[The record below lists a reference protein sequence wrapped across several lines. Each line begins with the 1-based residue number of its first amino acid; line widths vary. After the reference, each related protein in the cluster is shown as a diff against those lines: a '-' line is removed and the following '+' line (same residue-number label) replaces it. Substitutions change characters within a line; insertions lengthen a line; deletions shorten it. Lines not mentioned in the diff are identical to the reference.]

1 MRRPRGGGKQ
11 KALVIPDRFGRP
23 YGGMGE
29 GEGAQG
35 RESEHLADGR
45 SWLGTIK
52 DAKQRGRLR
61 TREGGERGFLR
72 KHRSVRVLI
81 AFFLFLKDPK
91 RYFCGETT

>member
-1 MRRPRGGGKQ
+1 M
-11 KALVIPDRFGRP
+11 IPARFGRP
-23 YGGMGE
+23 EGGKGG

-35 RESEHLADGR
+35 RESEHLADGC
-45 SWLGTIK
+45 SGLGTIK

-81 AFFLFLKDPK
+81 AFFPPERPTKIHLWRNNVTSWPK
-91 RYFCGETT
+91 

>member
-1 MRRPRGGGKQ
+1 M
-11 KALVIPDRFGRP
+11 IPDRFGRP

-61 TREGGERGFLR
+61 TRVGGERGFLR